1 MNLLV
6 TGGCGFIGSHFINY
20 YFGKHPVRTLV
31 NIDAMYYCANEKNV
45 DEHIRTANNYV
56 FIQGSVTDADL
67 VKQVLATYA
76 ITHVVHFA
84 ARSHVDGS
92 FSESLAYTVDN
103 VLGTHVLLE
112 HFRNYPTLV
121 KFIHVSTD
129 EVYGESLHDEAPKT
143 EANSVL
149 CPTNPYA
156 STKAAAELIAH
167 SYYRSFGFPVIIT
180 RCNNVYGPNQYPEKL
195 IPRFIQ
201 LLRAGK
207 KCTIQGTGKQ
217 TRSFLHVS
225 DVVEAFSLILNK
237 GDVGEIYNIA
247 SASTE
252 EHTVMEIATRLI
264 RLILST
270 EDTEAWI
277 EYVPDRPFN
286 DQRYHISN
294 SKLITLG
301 WAPRIS
307 FTEGLK
313 SLSNS

>member
-1 MNLLV
+1 M
-6 TGGCGFIGSHFINY
+6 TGGCGFIGSHFINHY
-20 YFGKHPVRTLV
+20 WHRFPVRVLV
-31 NIDAMYYCANEKNV
+31 NIDAMYYCANETNV
-45 DEHIRTANNYV
+45 DEHIRTANKYV
-56 FIQGSVTDADL
+56 FIQGSVTDAEL

-92 FSESLAYTVDN
+92 FNESLAYTVDN

-112 HFRNYPTLV
+112 HFRNYPTLM

-143 EANSVL
+143 ESTSVL

-156 STKAAAELIAH
+156 STKAAAELIAQ

-201 LLRAGK
+201 LLQANK

-217 TRSFLHVS
+217 TRSFLHVA
-225 DVVEAFSLILNK
+225 DVVEAFSLILNQ
-237 GDVGEIYNIA
+237 GDVGEIYNIG
-247 SASTE
+247 SNE
-252 EHTVMEIATRLI
+252 EYTVMEIATRLI
-264 RLILST
+264 RLIHCT
-270 EDTEAWI
+270 EDPEEWI

-301 WAPRIS
+301 WTPRIS
-307 FTEGLK
+307 FTEGLA
-313 SLSNS
+313 SLVVG

>member
-6 TGGCGFIGSHFINY
+6 TGGCGFIGSHFINHY
-20 YFGKHPVRTLV
+20 WHRFPVRVLV
-31 NIDAMYYCANEKNV
+31 NIDAMYYCANETNV
-45 DEHIRTANNYV
+45 DEHIRTANKYV
-56 FIQGSVTDADL
+56 FIQGSVTDAEL

-92 FSESLAYTVDN
+92 FNESLAYTVDN

-112 HFRNYPTLV
+112 HFRNYPTLM

-129 EVYGESLHDEAPKT
+129 EVYGESLHDEAPKSENT
-143 EANSVL
+143 SVL

-156 STKAAAELIAH
+156 STKAAAELIAQ
-167 SYYRSFGFPVIIT
+167 SYYRSFRFPVIIT

-201 LLRAGK
+201 LLKANK
-207 KCTIQGTGKQ
+207 KCTIQGTGTQ
-217 TRSFLHVS
+217 TRSFLHVA
-225 DVVEAFSLILNK
+225 DVVEAFSLILNQ
-237 GDVGEIYNIA
+237 GDVGEIYNIG
-247 SASTE
+247 SNE
-252 EHTVMEIATRLI
+252 EYTVMEIATRLI
-264 RLILST
+264 RLIHCT
-270 EDTEAWI
+270 EDPEEWI

-301 WAPRIS
+301 WTPRIS
-307 FTEGLK
+307 FTEGLA
-313 SLSNS
+313 SLVVG